1 MLALNVPSW
10 AAGPVK
16 SIKSLPIDSSP
27 LRRNSRALS
36 LNAQHWA
43 VEPAEGVQHSPTDS
57 SPLDDTH
64 SLMDS
69 SSLHDTRLKSASL
82 NRRAILGGLGFAA
95 LGSATSDADAAES
108 SFAPEAAI
116 EIVRKGATCS
126 TSNCAKKALKDA
138 TPLLDTTGL
147 PTVKLEPPPQILN
160 KALYGLRKDVSMK
173 SKVVI
178 STTQRPEVMWLV
190 DKATG
195 EVLVARAYQEGE
207 EAPYTCTGVFSGKVG
222 LPVAAKVYSKAAG
235 LWESETFELVR
246 PT

>member
-1 MLALNVPSW
+1 M
-10 AAGPVK
+10 
-16 SIKSLPIDSSP
+16 
-27 LRRNSRALS
+27 
-36 LNAQHWA
+36 
-43 VEPAEGVQHSPTDS
+43 
-57 SPLDDTH
+57 
-64 SLMDS
+64 
-69 SSLHDTRLKSASL
+69 KSASL

-147 PTVKLEPPPQILN
+147 PTVKLDPPPQILN
-160 KALYGLRKDVSMK
+160 KALYGLRKDVSVK
-173 SKVVI
+173 SKAVI
-178 STTQRPEVMWLV
+178 STDQRPDIMWLV

-195 EVLVARAYQEGE
+195 EVLVARAYKDGD

-222 LPVAAKVYSKAAG
+222 LPVAAKVYSKEAG